1 MKVRPQGS
9 NAVLVKVLYLSID
22 PYQYIRSTK
31 IEKPGYFYSY
41 SSDSVDLLKKKLGF
55 DEAFNYKE
63 EKNLD
68 DTLKRHFPGGIDI
81 CFDNVGGKMLDAVLL
96 NMKLNGHIAHCGMI
110 SQYTLDE
117 PEGIKNMMN
126 IIYKR
131 LRLEGFVV
139 TDYFHLFPK
148 FLDFM
153 LPCIREGKIV
163 YMEDISEAL
172 ESCPAALV
180 GLFNSSNLGK
190 KVVIVAR
197 E

>member
-1 MKVRPQGS
+1 
-9 NAVLVKVLYLSID
+9 
-22 PYQYIRSTK
+22 
-31 IEKPGYFYSY
+31 
-41 SSDSVDLLKKKLGF
+41 
-55 DEAFNYKE
+55 
-63 EKNLD
+63 
-68 DTLKRHFPGGIDI
+68 
-81 CFDNVGGKMLDAVLL
+81 MLDAVLL
-96 NMKLNGHIAHCGMI
+96 NMKLNGRIAHCGMI

>member
-1 MKVRPQGS
+1 VTNVS
-9 NAVLVKVLYLSID
+9 
-22 PYQYIRSTK
+22 
-31 IEKPGYFYSY
+31 F
-41 SSDSVDLLKKKLGF
+41 KKLNPQVLAVVF
-55 DEAFNYKE
+55 ASIHC
-63 EKNLD
+63 
-68 DTLKRHFPGGIDI
+68 RHFPEGIDI

-96 NMKLNGHIAHCGMI
+96 NMKLNGRIAHCGMI

-139 TDYFHLFPK
+139 TDCYHLFPK

-163 YMEDISEAL
+163 YVEDISEAL

-190 KVVIVAR
+190 KVVIVAT